1 MKFFPCFI
9 PTAVQMESGGMSKN
23 STLICVPIMGETIE
37 KMVVDMSKAKTSGA
51 DLVEVRLDTLKR
63 FNPRQDLEVLI
74 RKCPLPTLFTYRFG
88 VKEVWVLEVFHLLI
102 ELVLGSGIDDS
113 LLKGKFFGK
122 VMEGKYG
129 KEEGGW
135 YFYEVRDGYKIGV

>member
-1 MKFFPCFI
+1 
-9 PTAVQMESGGMSKN
+9 MESGGMRKN

-88 VKEVWVLEVFHLLI
+88 NRVSINYEHLVLLI
-102 ELVLGSGIDDS
+102 FNYMNFWEI
-113 LLKGKFFGK
+113 LK
-122 VMEGKYG
+122 
-129 KEEGGW
+129 
-135 YFYEVRDGYKIGV
+135 

>member
-37 KMVVDMSKAKTSGA
+37 KMVVDMSPI
-51 DLVEVRLDTLKR
+51 RYLKR

-113 LLKGKFFGK
+113 LLKGSFWKGYGWGSMGK
-122 VMEGKYG
+122 K
-129 KEEGGW
+129 KGW
-135 YFYEVRDGYKIGV
+135 YFYEVRDGMQDWSMKSYRKG